1 MDALIKRTYVYK
13 SLYDEQNY
21 PSFFPANIA
30 FLYNF
35 STQNADNYYRL
46 DNIDSGNKI
55 PEPPV
60 PERAGYYFIGWYIE
74 HECINAW
81 DFNTVPAIE
90 ENTELRLYA
99 KWQEE

>member
-81 DFNTVPAIE
+81 DFEAVPTIA
-90 ENTELRLYA
+90 ENTEFKLYA